1 MSFLSDIRAY
11 FDQQIKVIDADL
23 NLVDDALN
31 DEPINQIEANRGYKM
46 VVGDI
51 EMALGS
57 NFHQEDVSINLI
69 IFQKSIRDEISTYD
83 ELYCKAQDIKD
94 LIVSR
99 KSQEAYAD
107 KNWTTIAPVS
117 MLPSA
122 EITDDKLFSMNLQ
135 FNITRQLKYN

>member
-1 MSFLSDIRAY
+1 MR
-11 FDQQIKVIDADL
+11 KVI
-23 NLVDDALN
+23 
-31 DEPINQIEANRGYKM
+31 
-46 VVGDI
+46 
-51 EMALGS
+51 
-57 NFHQEDVSINLI
+57 
-69 IFQKSIRDEISTYD
+69 QKSIRDEITTYD

-122 EITDDKLFSMNLQ
+122 ENTDDKLFSMNLQ